1 MGIFSRGKKAP
12 APLNDGHL
20 PPELAETVFNAL
32 TDGLV
37 IIDENNILKLVN
49 PAAKALV
56 GLTDPSLILGLDSR
70 TILRFENSE
79 GMVLDENNNPILA
92 AIWNNTPLETKEYI
106 LLTAQ
111 NQRRPVALNIIPLGN
126 GIKVMMLRDIAKE
139 LEEEG
144 EKTEFISTASHEM
157 RTPVASIEGYLGLAL
172 NPQTATIDERARKY
186 LEEAHQSSQ
195 HLGRLFQDLLDTT
208 KLDDRKVRVRMQP
221 VEVVALVKSI
231 ADGQVPMMAEKNLR
245 YTFGATGGA
254 EAPEH
259 KMDQLVYAS
268 VDVDFLR
275 EILNNLIENAI
286 KYTPSGGAIWVN
298 ARGDGDRV
306 LINVTDTGMGISP
319 DNLKHIFQKFYRVD
333 NSQTREIG
341 GTGLGLYLVKERTEA
356 MGGKV
361 WAESSFGE
369 GSTFYV
375 SLPRLT
381 TEEYERRKQVIA
393 NQEAMGA
400 AAVAQAQA
408 QMITAQVQA
417 QQAAMPAPAQAP
429 AAPAQVQTQQA
440 AMPAPAQAPAVPAQA
455 PANLQ
460 NPLPK

>member
-1 MGIFSRGKKAP
+1 MGIFSRGKKTP
-12 APLNDGHL
+12 EPQNNGHL
-20 PPELAETVFNAL
+20 PPDLVETVFNAL
-32 TDGLV
+32 ADGLIV
-37 IIDENNILKLVN
+37 ISEQNILQFIN
-49 PAAKALV
+49 PAAMAMV
-56 GLTDPSLILGLDSR
+56 GLTDASLILGLDPR

-79 GMVLDENNNPILA
+79 GMVLDENNNPIVG
-92 AIWNNTPLETKEYI
+92 AIWNNAALETKDYI

-126 GIKVMMLRDIAKE
+126 GAKVLVLRDITKE

-208 KLDDRKVRVRMQP
+208 KLDDHKVRVRMQP
-221 VEVVALVKSI
+221 VEVVGLVKSI
-231 ADGQVPMMAEKNLR
+231 ADGQAPMMAQKNLR
-245 YTFGATGGA
+245 YTFGATDA
-254 EAPEH
+254 AAAPER
-259 KMDQLVYAS
+259 KMEQLVYAS

-275 EILNNLIENAI
+275 EVLNNLIENAI
-286 KYTPSGGAIWVN
+286 KYTPEGGAVWVN

-306 LINVTDTGMGISP
+306 LINVTDTGMGVSP

-381 TEEYERRKQVIA
+381 TEEYERRKQIIA

-408 QMITAQVQA
+408 AQITAQAQA
-417 QQAAMPAPAQAP
+417 QAAAQAGQV
-429 AAPAQVQTQQA
+429 AAPAPLVQQV
-440 AMPAPAQAPAVPAQA
+440 MPPAQ
-455 PANLQ
+455 ANLQ

>member
-1 MGIFSRGKKAP
+1 MGIFSRGKKSVVEEP
-12 APLNDGHL
+12 KNDGHL
-20 PPELAETVFNAL
+20 SAELVETVFNAL
-32 TDGLV
+32 TDGLIV
-37 IIDENNILKLVN
+37 IDERNTLKSVN
-49 PAAKALV
+49 PAAMAMV
-56 GLTDPSLILGLDSR
+56 GLTDTSLILGLDPR
-70 TILRFENSE
+70 TILRFEKGE
-79 GMVLDENNNPILA
+79 GMVLDDNNNPIMA
-92 AIWNNTPLETKEYI
+92 AIWSNSPLQTKEYV

-111 NQRRPVALNIIPLGN
+111 NQRRPVALNIIPLETGA
-126 GIKVMMLRDIAKE
+126 KVLMLRDITKE

-186 LEEAHQSSQ
+186 LDEAHQASQ

-208 KLDDRKVRVRMQP
+208 KLDDNKVRVRMQP
-221 VEVVALVKSI
+221 VEVVSLVKSI
-231 ADGQVPMMAEKNLR
+231 ADGHVPMMAEKNLH
-245 YTFGATGGA
+245 YTFGSSGA
-254 EAPEH
+254 STAPERRIE
-259 KMDQLVYAS
+259 QLVYAS
-268 VDVDFLR
+268 LDVDFLR

-286 KYTPSGGAIWVN
+286 KYTPNGGAIWVN

-341 GTGLGLYLVKERTEA
+341 GTGLGLYLVKQRAEA

-369 GSTFYV
+369 GSTFYL

-381 TEEYERRKQVIA
+381 TEEYERRKQIIA

-400 AAVAQAQA
+400 AAVAQAQ
-408 QMITAQVQA
+408 QMTQSTPQQVASQQPMPQQPIP
-417 QQAAMPAPAQAP
+417 QQAIS
-429 AAPAQVQTQQA
+429 QQA
-440 AMPAPAQAPAVPAQA
+440 TPQVSINQIPP
-455 PANLQ
+455 
-460 NPLPK
+460 NPQK